1 MVESSSS
8 SHRNALSPS
17 TSSTSGVTTV
27 LTTGPTSFFS
37 KITRSPSK
45 RHKPLGS
52 NNSIDTTLNAPASA
66 SRSRS
71 RQPFSRTPTAPAAPS
86 SISSSK
92 PDVITRTTSD
102 VTGTSTPSSSESPNM
117 FMVVNPV
124 ALPAPPNSGNTLR
137 NPLPRTTTHDDQSRL
152 PTPTGNHGIGEG
164 FKAVP
169 GDADVPSALALNG
182 MLTNGSAQ
190 YSSTSLLH
198 AHLQEMTNKR
208 IATLDYLRKAH
219 EGRSFWFNTVRF
231 TESDIGRLP
240 SYTPSRLS
248 RRATNYMLLGMSLP
262 IILDVHPQPHPQS
275 ASSTNTAV
283 AQDYLRSLIALLTEF
298 ESFQQL
304 HPPDGSTASSLSR
317 ARIPQM
323 FKRAATT
330 SRPRKSSGPVS
341 EIGAPMLPTQS
352 SPPNLPDSG
361 IHHGSH
367 ASIDTTTTGTS
378 FPSNASIATTLVNS
392 SSSTPMAVSNFTNVS
407 AFPPPAPFDAPNSTL
422 LANEGPY
429 TYLQTPPLPF
439 VPDFFT
445 VFATLC
451 DVLIETYQRLMQILI
466 NPTACTPV
474 INDLFTK
481 VDGRIRKVMI
491 SATIREF
498 ETSSRD
504 MVKREM
510 MGVQKVVLGGLMV

>member
-1 MVESSSS
+1 M
-8 SHRNALSPS
+8 
-17 TSSTSGVTTV
+17 

-52 NNSIDTTLNAPASA
+52 NDSIDTTLNAPTTSSAA

-71 RQPFSRTPTAPAAPS
+71 RQPFSRTTTAPAAPPS
-86 SISSSK
+86 LNSLK
-92 PDVITRTTSD
+92 PDVISRTTSD
-102 VTGTSTPSSSESPNM
+102 VTGTATSSSSEPPNM
-117 FMVVNPV
+117 FMVINPLAV
-124 ALPAPPNSGNTLR
+124 PAAPNSGNTLR
-137 NPLPRTTTHDDQSRL
+137 TPNSRTTTHDDQSRL
-152 PTPTGNHGIGEG
+152 PTPNGIHGVAEG

-169 GDADVPSALALNG
+169 GDADIPSALALNG
-182 MLTNGSAQ
+182 MLGNGAGH

-208 IATLDYLRKAH
+208 IATLEYLRKAH

-231 TESDIGRLP
+231 TEGDIGKLP
-240 SYTPSRLS
+240 SYTPNRLS

-275 ASSTNTAV
+275 APSTNTAV
-283 AQDYLRSLIALLTEF
+283 AQDYLRSLNALMTEF

-323 FKRAATT
+323 FKRAAAT

-352 SPPNLPDSG
+352 SPPNLPDGG

-378 FPSNASIATTLVNS
+378 FPSNVSTATTLVAS
-392 SSSTPMAVSNFTNVS
+392 SSSAPLTVSNFTNVS

-422 LANEGPY
+422 LTNEGPY

-451 DVLIETYQRLMQILI
+451 DVLIDTYQRLMQILM

-474 INDLFTK
+474 INDLFIK
-481 VDGRIRKVMI
+481 VDGRIRKIMV
-491 SATIREF
+491 SAIIREF